1 MNIDKSS
8 LKNLT
13 LLYVEDEEMIRQNAV
28 EYLSR
33 ICNHVLEA
41 KDGLEALKVYK
52 KQKPDIIINPNC

>member
-1 MNIDKSS
+1 MMNIEKNN

-33 ICNHVLEA
+33 ICKQVLEA
-41 KDGLEALKVYK
+41 KNGLEALEVYK
-52 KQKPDIIINPNC
+52 EYKLFLTL